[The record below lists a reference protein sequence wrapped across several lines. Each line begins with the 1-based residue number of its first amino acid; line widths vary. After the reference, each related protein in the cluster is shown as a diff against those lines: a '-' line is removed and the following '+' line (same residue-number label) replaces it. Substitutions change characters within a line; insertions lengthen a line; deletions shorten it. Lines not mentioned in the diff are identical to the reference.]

1 MPEDQSGEAPEG
13 VADELPPEAE
23 SEEEFSPTRRWFP
36 ARVGGIFYLVIM
48 IAVIVGLGIVASG
61 AWRNG
66 VRLIAA
72 ALLAAAT
79 LRVVLPEPQAGML
92 AVRNRWF
99 DAGLMAGL
107 GAAILFLASSIP
119 NQPPL

>member
-1 MPEDQSGEAPEG
+1 MTESPDAEAADPEQDDASP
-13 VADELPPEAE
+13 
-23 SEEEFSPTRRWFP
+23 EEEFSPTRRWFP

-48 IAVIVGLGIVASG
+48 VAMIVGLGIVASG

-79 LRVVLPEPQAGML
+79 LRIVLPEPQAGML

-99 DAGLMAGL
+99 DAGLLASV

>member
-1 MPEDQSGEAPEG
+1 MTESQDSEASDPDSAEDP
-13 VADELPPEAE
+13 L
-23 SEEEFSPTRRWFP
+23 EEEFSHTRRWFP

-48 IAVIVGLGIVASG
+48 AAMIVGLGIVASG

-72 ALLAAAT
+72 SLFAAAA
-79 LRVVLPEPQAGML
+79 LRVVLPEAQAGML

-99 DAGLMAGL
+99 DAGLMASL
-107 GAAILFLASSIP
+107 GAAIAFLASSIP

>member
-1 MPEDQSGEAPEG
+1 MTESPDAEASDPEFDEAP
-13 VADELPPEAE
+13 D
-23 SEEEFSPTRRWFP
+23 EEFSPTRRWFP

-48 IAVIVGLGIVASG
+48 VAMIVGLGIVASG

-72 ALLAAAT
+72 ALIAAAT
-79 LRVVLPEPQAGML
+79 LRIVLPEPQAGML

-99 DAGLMAGL
+99 DAGLMAGI